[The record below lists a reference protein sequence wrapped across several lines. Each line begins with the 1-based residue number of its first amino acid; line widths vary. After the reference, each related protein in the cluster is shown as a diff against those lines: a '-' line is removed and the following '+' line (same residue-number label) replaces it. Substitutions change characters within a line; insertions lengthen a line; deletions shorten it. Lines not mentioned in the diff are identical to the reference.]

1 MRDDGRMAPLSTLS
15 YVELRALLDLVGEY
29 EAAHDDG
36 RAPAWREMAFA
47 ELRRRFDA
55 IDENLRINAEAK
67 AAREHS
73 AH

>member
-1 MRDDGRMAPLSTLS
+1 VRDDGGMAPLSMLS

-29 EAAHDDG
+29 GAAHDDG
-36 RAPAWREMAFA
+36 RAPAWRDMAFA

-73 AH
+73 GH